1 MYTRPNPKK
10 AVAQFTLLSFVII
23 LSNSS
28 YSIEGMTDEERR
40 VREAS
45 EAANSAA
52 LGCIVHHNLDVRK
65 DDLSP
70 CKREIDKSNEERE
83 RFNDFFRKLSEEK
96 RKIPYEERQKQYKDL
111 LEKYSSFSRA
121 ELESLHKQH
130 CVTKWGSTG
139 SSTECNA
146 IAESISIKKYG
157 KYFQKENDANK
168 KGIGR

>member
-1 MYTRPNPKK
+1 MHTRPNHKK
-10 AVAQFTLLSFVII
+10 AVAQFTLLGFVII
-23 LSNSS
+23 SANSS
-28 YSIEGMTDEERR
+28 YSIEGMTDEERQ

-45 EAANSAA
+45 DAANSAA
-52 LGCIVHHNLDVRK
+52 LGCVARHNLDIRK

-70 CKREIDKSNEERE
+70 CKKEIDKANEERE
-83 RFNDFFRKLSEEK
+83 RFNDFFTKLSEEK
-96 RKIPYEERQKQYKDL
+96 RKIPYGERRKQYKDL
-111 LEKYSSFSRA
+111 LEKYSDFSID
-121 ELESLHKQH
+121 ELGSIHKQH

-168 KGIGR
+168 